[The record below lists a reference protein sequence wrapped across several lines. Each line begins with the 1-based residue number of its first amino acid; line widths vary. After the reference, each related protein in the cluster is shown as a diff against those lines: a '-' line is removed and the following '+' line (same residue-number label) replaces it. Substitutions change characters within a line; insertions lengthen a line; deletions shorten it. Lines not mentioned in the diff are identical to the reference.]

1 MPARGAVKAPTE
13 LLWAQ
18 ADRSDST
25 RDQIEFPLSRRYK
38 TRIGL
43 FGGPGAIM
51 NAEIET
57 TTTFDE
63 TEHERGVYR
72 SWENRVRSFASSWRK
87 TIIS

>member
-1 MPARGAVKAPTE
+1 MPARGAVKAPTG
-13 LLWAQ
+13 LLCAR
-18 ADRSDST
+18 AVGSGFF

-72 SWENRVRSFASSWRK
+72 SWENRVKSFVSSWRK